1 MIVAG
6 STLIRGLRK
15 LVKELKERLSVNSL
29 KRLSEMNIFSGSDP
43 TSYLEW
49 EIRDSGQGTYS

>member
-29 KRLSEMNIFSGSDP
+29 KRLLEMNIFSGSDP